1 MSATDGAGNGATL
14 GDSAAGGG
22 GGGGDSGGGGGDGS
36 LAAAAPPP
44 SRPGRHVFS
53 HGGRA
58 IYEWEQ
64 SLDEVLVYVRP
75 PPGVRAAH
83 LECSIKPAQ
92 LTLGLKGAPPFL
104 DAPLAAACVAK
115 ESFWNLEDGEIT
127 LSLTKARKGETWA
140 SVCAGHGA
148 LDAAAEAEV
157 HKRMLLERFG
167 QEHPGFDFSGAE
179 VSGAVPDPREF
190 MGGVKH
196 G

>member
-1 MSATDGAGNGATL
+1 MD
-14 GDSAAGGG
+14 GGG
-22 GGGGDSGGGGGDGS
+22 SSGSGGGGGVS
-36 LAAAAPPP
+36 LGAAPAPAP
-44 SRPGRHVFS
+44 SVPGRHVFS
-53 HGGRA
+53 HEGRV

-64 SLDEVLVYVRP
+64 SLDEVLVFVRP
-75 PPGVRAAH
+75 PEGVKSAH
-83 LECSIKPAQ
+83 IACAIKPTH
-92 LTLGLKGAPPFL
+92 LTLGLKGLPPFL
-104 DAPLAAACVAK
+104 DEDLCAACLAK
-115 ESFWNLEDGEIT
+115 ESFWNFEDGEIT
-127 LSLTKARKGETWA
+127 LTLTKAKKGETWA

-190 MGGVKH
+190 LGGVKH